1 MEFKCVFAD
10 DFGHPTTWYIQALLI
25 LFSIKANAGPCQKS
39 QMLFRVSLPCDP
51 SVRTPRY
58 RLAAWEAAMKDN
70 WRNAIRA
77 IVNEVI
83 AAKASERE
91 ALPAFL
97 EEQGGGFLLIT
108 PSLSPRASKQKRGG
122 ARP

>member
-1 MEFKCVFAD
+1 
-10 DFGHPTTWYIQALLI
+10 
-25 LFSIKANAGPCQKS
+25 
-39 QMLFRVSLPCDP
+39 
-51 SVRTPRY
+51 
-58 RLAAWEAAMKDN
+58 MKDN

-97 EEQGGGFLLIT
+97 EERGGGFLLIT
-108 PSLSPRASKQKRGG
+108 PSLSPRASKQKRDG
-122 ARP
+122 ARPEPWSVVVWVERKNVLEKILQEGIRALTKRRSFKELTDLAN

>member
-1 MEFKCVFAD
+1 MFLRTTLVFQ
-10 DFGHPTTWYIQALLI
+10 TSRYIQALLI
-25 LFSIKANAGPCQKS
+25 PCIQHQSECGTLSKVANT
-39 QMLFRVSLPCDP
+39 FRVSLPCDP